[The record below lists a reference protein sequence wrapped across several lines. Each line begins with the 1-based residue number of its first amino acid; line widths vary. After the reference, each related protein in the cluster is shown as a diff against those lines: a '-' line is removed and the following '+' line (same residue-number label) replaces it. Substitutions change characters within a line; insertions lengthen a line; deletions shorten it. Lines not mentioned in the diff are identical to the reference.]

1 LIANKLKIWLQE
13 EASVL
18 SEATLR
24 RTLNMLPD
32 EEDLDILLAM
42 VADNVGEAAVNQLS
56 AVQYWAL
63 TCIGHDAPAA
73 RDWLTVLRVFKEE
86 VVNDLEQQFR
96 PEEALRFWRQLDD
109 ILTYALIEA
118 TQLSVDI
125 ERAVLLEHTVNIR
138 RQLERLEETKT
149 NFIAVAAHELKTPLT
164 ILEGYTNMLRYEAD
178 PDSKLHAYID
188 GLENGTQRMNEIISD
203 IIDISLIDSQT
214 FILNYQ
220 LFHLEKMIDMV
231 VGRLAKYY
239 DQRSVMLEVI
249 PLGVEVR
256 TFGDPERLSKALTKV
271 LLNALKYTPD
281 GGQVTVANSLTR
293 RDEAIE
299 GVLGGYVEMR
309 VTDTGIGINPEHLET
324 IFEKFTSATDVTLHS
339 SGKTKFKGGG
349 PGLGLPIAKGL
360 IEAHGGRMWA
370 TSPGYDECLFPGS
383 TFHMEIPICLRA
395 PEGKGKRR
403 VRPSDD
409 WEV

>member
-1 LIANKLKIWLQE
+1 
-13 EASVL
+13 
-18 SEATLR
+18 
-24 RTLNMLPD
+24 
-32 EEDLDILLAM
+32 
-42 VADNVGEAAVNQLS
+42 
-56 AVQYWAL
+56 
-63 TCIGHDAPAA
+63 
-73 RDWLTVLRVFKEE
+73 
-86 VVNDLEQQFR
+86 LEQQFR

-109 ILTYALIEA
+109 ILTFALIEA

-138 RQLERLEETKT
+138 QQLERLEETKT

-220 LFHLEKMIDMV
+220 LFHLEKMVLMV
-231 VGRLAKYY
+231 AGRLEKYFE
-239 DQRSVMLEVI
+239 QRSVMLEVI

-256 TFGDPERLSKALTKV
+256 TFGDPERLSKSLTKV

-281 GGQVTVANSLTR
+281 GGKVTIASRLTR
-293 RDEAIE
+293 QDEGIE
-299 GVLGGYVEMR
+299 GVSDGYVEIQ

-383 TFHMEIPICLRA
+383 TFHMEIPICLQM

-403 VRPSDD
+403 VRSSND

>member
-1 LIANKLKIWLQE
+1 VWLRE
-13 EASVL
+13 EAEVL
-18 SEATLR
+18 SEATLQ
-24 RTLNMLPD
+24 RTLNLLPD
-32 EEDLDILLAM
+32 KDDLDVFIVMLADI
-42 VADNVGEAAVNQLS
+42 AGEAPVNQLT

-63 TCIGHDAPAA
+63 TSIGQDAPAA
-73 RDWLTVLRVFKEE
+73 RDWLTILRVFKEE
-86 VVNDLEQQFR
+86 VVNKLEQQFR

-138 RQLERLEETKT
+138 QQLERLEETKT

-164 ILEGYTNMLRYEAD
+164 ILEGYTNMLRYETE
-178 PDSKLHAYID
+178 PESKLHAYID

-220 LFHLEKMIDMV
+220 LFHLEKMILMV
-231 VGRLAKYY
+231 VDRLTKYF
-239 DQRSVMLEVI
+239 DKRSVMVEVI
-249 PLGVEVR
+249 PNGLSMQM
-256 TFGDPERLSKALTKV
+256 FADPERLSKALTKV

-281 GGQVTVANSLTR
+281 GGKVTVTSMVTR
-293 RDEAIE
+293 KDEAIE

-309 VTDTGIGINPEHLET
+309 VTDTGIGINPEKLET
-324 IFEKFTSATDVTLHS
+324 IFEKFTSAADVTLHS

-349 PGLGLPIAKGL
+349 PGLGLPIAIGL

-370 TSPGYDECLFPGS
+370 TSPGYDECLYPGS
-383 TFHMEIPICLRA
+383 TFHMEIPICLQM

-403 VRPSDD
+403 ARQSNE

>member
-1 LIANKLKIWLQE
+1 LIANKLKVWLYE
-13 EASVL
+13 EATVL

-32 EEDLDILLAM
+32 EEDLDIFLAM
-42 VADNVGEAAVNQLS
+42 LADNVGEAAVNQLT

-63 TCIGHDAPAA
+63 TSIGQDAPAA
-73 RDWLTVLRVFKEE
+73 RDWLTVLRVLKEE
-86 VVNDLEQQFR
+86 VVNNLEQQFR

-138 RQLERLEETKT
+138 QQLERLEETKT

-220 LFHLEKMIDMV
+220 LFHLEKMIHMV
-231 VGRLAKYY
+231 VGRLAKYF
-239 DQRSVMLEVI
+239 DQRSVILEVI
-249 PLGVEVR
+249 PLGAKVR

-281 GGQVTVANSLTR
+281 GGKVTVATSLTR
-293 RDEAIE
+293 QDEAVEGILDGYIE
-299 GVLGGYVEMR
+299 MQ

-383 TFHMEIPICLRA
+383 TFHMEIPICLQA

-403 VRPSDD
+403 ARPSND